1 MRVAYSALL
10 AFTGGQYDANWEAEI
25 SKFTHLSDLGSLVLC
40 VLVVPVLEVLVD
52 SGLLAIC
59 ALAQHGGETTSLLGG
74 ATVHDLVEG
83 SITVVV
89 FLLERVRSHCVERKG
104 VFVEEEKDTTKGKI
118 EDAVER
124 EEKG

>member
-1 MRVAYSALL
+1 MMAIGKLRYP
-10 AFTGGQYDANWEAEI
+10 
-25 SKFTHLSDLGSLVLC
+25 KFTHLSDLGSLVLC

-104 VFVEEEKDTTKGKI
+104 VFVEEEKDTTKGTI

>member
-1 MRVAYSALL
+1 M
-10 AFTGGQYDANWEAEI
+10 
-25 SKFTHLSDLGSLVLC
+25 
-40 VLVVPVLEVLVD
+40 
-52 SGLLAIC
+52 
-59 ALAQHGGETTSLLGG
+59 
-74 ATVHDLVEG
+74 HDLVEG

-104 VFVEEEKDTTKGKI
+104 VFVEEEKDTTKGTI